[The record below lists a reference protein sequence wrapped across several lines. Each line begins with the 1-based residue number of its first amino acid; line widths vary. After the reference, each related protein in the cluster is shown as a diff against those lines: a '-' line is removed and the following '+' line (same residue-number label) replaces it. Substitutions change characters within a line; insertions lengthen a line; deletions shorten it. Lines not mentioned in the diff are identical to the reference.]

1 MSWLR
6 THQSI
11 LSSCADYIQVIRSGG
26 FGVTESCGN
35 ITGDNANQLEG
46 RMLCMHLLVVSA
58 AIAMNIS

>member
-11 LSSCADYIQVIRSGG
+11 LSSCADYVQVIRGG
-26 FGVTESCGN
+26 FGVTETCG
-35 ITGDNANQLEG
+35 TDAGDNTNQLEG

-58 AIAMNIS
+58 AIAMNIT